1 MLIYLRRVLCAF
13 DLNER
18 LSNSMKLSLSRKVFL
33 IINAFFISVMALLC
47 LLPFLNLVALSFSS
61 KTAVDSGKVFLW
73 PVEFTAKTYTFVSS
87 GSLFMNGLWISV
99 KRVLLGTLINMFLII
114 ITAYPLSR
122 PDDKMYGR
130 KIYAWFFFFTTLVS
144 GGLIPNFIL
153 VTKLHLTNS
162 IWALILPGALPVGSM
177 VLMLN
182 FFRSIPRGLEEAA
195 LIDGASPLKVVFRVI
210 LPVSKPA
217 IATIAL
223 FCIVGHWNAWFDG
236 MIYMDSLK
244 LMPLQSYLRTIVK
257 DPELQIM
264 EAGGDL
270 RLLLSDVNGR
280 NSRAAQLVLGT
291 LPILCVYPFL
301 QKYFTKGLVIGSVK
315 E

>member
-1 MLIYLRRVLCAF
+1 
-13 DLNER
+13 
-18 LSNSMKLSLSRKVFL
+18 MKLSRSRKIYLGFNAVF
-33 IINAFFISVMALLC
+33 IAIMSLLC
-47 LLPFLNLVALSFSS
+47 LLPFVHLIALSFSS
-61 KTAVDSGKVFLW
+61 KAAVDAGKVFLW
-73 PVEFTAKTYTFVSS
+73 PVNFTIKTYEFVSN

-99 KRVLLGTLINMFLII
+99 KRVLIGTALNMLLIV

-122 PDDKMYGR
+122 PDEKMFGR
-130 KIYAWFFFFTTLVS
+130 KIYAWFFFITTLIG
-144 GGLIPNFIL
+144 GGLIPTFLLITNL
-153 VTKLHLTNS
+153 NLTNT
-162 IWALILPGALPVGSM
+162 IWALILPGALPVGNM
-177 VLMLN
+177 ILMLN
-182 FFRSIPRGLEEAA
+182 FFRSIPGSLEEAA
-195 LIDGASPLKVVFRVI
+195 LIDGASPWKVLFKII

-223 FCIVGHWNAWFDG
+223 FCIVAHWNSWFDG

-244 LMPLQSYLRTIVK
+244 LMPLQSYLRTLVK

-264 EAGGDL
+264 QAGGDL
-270 RLLLSDVNGR
+270 RQLLLDVNGR

-301 QKYFTKGLVIGSVK
+301 QKYFTTGLVIGSVK

>member
-1 MLIYLRRVLCAF
+1 
-13 DLNER
+13 
-18 LSNSMKLSLSRKVFL
+18 MKLSLSRKVYL
-33 IINAFFISVMALLC
+33 VVNALLITFMAILC
-47 LLPFLNLVALSFSS
+47 VLPFIHLIALSFSS
-61 KTAVDSGKVFLW
+61 KAAVDAGMVFLW
-73 PVEFTAKTYTFVSS
+73 PVEFTTSTYSFVTN

-99 KRVLLGTLINMFLII
+99 KRVFLGTAINMLLII

-122 PDDKMYGR
+122 PDEKMYFR

-153 VTKLHLTNS
+153 VTKLHLTNT
-162 IWALILPGALPVGSM
+162 IWALVLPGALPVANM

-182 FFRSIPRGLEEAA
+182 FFRSIPSALEEAA
-195 LIDGASPLKVVFRVI
+195 MIDGANPWQVIFKVI

-223 FCIVGHWNAWFDG
+223 FCIVGHWNSWFDG

-264 EAGGDL
+264 QAGGDM
-270 RLLLSDVNGR
+270 RLLLAEVNGR

-291 LPILCVYPFL
+291 LPILCAYPFL

>member
-1 MLIYLRRVLCAF
+1 
-13 DLNER
+13 
-18 LSNSMKLSLSRKVFL
+18 MKLSFSRKVYL
-33 IINAFFISVMALLC
+33 AINAVFITLMALLC
-47 LLPFLNLVALSFSS
+47 LLPFVHLIALSFSS
-61 KTAVDSGKVFLW
+61 KAAVDAGTVYLW
-73 PVEFTAKTYTFVSS
+73 PVDFTTSTYSFVSS

-99 KRVLLGTLINMFLII
+99 KRVLLGTVINMLLII

-122 PDDKMYGR
+122 PDEKMYGR
-130 KIYAWFFFFTTLVS
+130 KIYAWFFFVTTLVS

-153 VTKLHLTNS
+153 VTKLHLTNT
-162 IWALILPGALPVGSM
+162 IWALVLPGALPVGNM

-182 FFRSIPRGLEEAA
+182 FFRSLPPALEEAA
-195 LIDGASPLKVVFRVI
+195 LIDGASPWKVIFKVI
-210 LPVSKPA
+210 LPISKPA

-264 EAGGDL
+264 QAGGDL
-270 RLLLSDVNGR
+270 RLLLADVNGR

-291 LPILCVYPFL
+291 LPILCAYPFL
-301 QKYFTKGLVIGSVK
+301 QKYFTTGLVIGSVK